1 MRTFYQGLDV
11 RMDKMQEDDD
21 SDGGMSVVS
30 SKSGRNVRKL
40 RAVLNIKELLN
51 VLQFG
56 SHGEMEKVL
65 GCIVKDQALVVFAEL
80 QGTVGTITYYVP
92 LAAED

>member
-11 RMDKMQEDDD
+11 QVDKTQDGED
-21 SDGGMSVVS
+21 SDGGVSVVS

-40 RAVLNIKELLN
+40 RALLNIKELLN

-56 SHGEMEKVL
+56 STVEMEKIL
-65 GCIVKDQALVVFAEL
+65 GCIVREQALVIFAEL
-80 QGTVGTITYYVP
+80 QGNIGSMTYYVP